1 MAVTNKLW
9 ASWRWNFKKLLVLK
23 CRKKYFIKSECV
35 NWLASTTEIGK
46 NVLVVFW
53 SFTKGFISG
62 QILKM
67 RSACPHIIC
76 QKRLEYYSHLGKE
89 YFSLGKRLMKMIEFC
104 IELME
109 VLYSPLFY
117 TVWNLQ
123 WKAHNSRH
131 KSISSVCWWW
141 KIYWRK
147 QTRTRTLYR
156 MEVGKFSSQE
166 TLRGFH
172 NSSRASVWDNRCSIL
187 NPLRIF
193 FLGGG
198 GGPLWRMVYTKLI

>member
-1 MAVTNKLW
+1 
-9 ASWRWNFKKLLVLK
+9 
-23 CRKKYFIKSECV
+23 
-35 NWLASTTEIGK
+35 
-46 NVLVVFW
+46 
-53 SFTKGFISG
+53 
-62 QILKM
+62 M

-76 QKRLEYYSHLGKE
+76 QKWLEYYFHLGKE

-109 VLYSPLFY
+109 VLHSPLFY

-147 QTRTRTLYR
+147 QHEREHSTGWKL
-156 MEVGKFSSQE
+156 GNFL
-166 TLRGFH
+166 LRRLLGVFITH
-172 NSSRASVWDNRCSIL
+172 LGLHCGITDVQYWIHWEFW
-187 NPLRIF
+187 F
-193 FLGGG
+193 FFRGGG
-198 GGPLWRMVYTKLI
+198 SIESFLHQKYITSMLN

>member
-1 MAVTNKLW
+1 
-9 ASWRWNFKKLLVLK
+9 
-23 CRKKYFIKSECV
+23 
-35 NWLASTTEIGK
+35 
-46 NVLVVFW
+46 
-53 SFTKGFISG
+53 
-62 QILKM
+62 
-67 RSACPHIIC
+67 
-76 QKRLEYYSHLGKE
+76 
-89 YFSLGKRLMKMIEFC
+89 MKMIEFC

-109 VLYSPLFY
+109 VQYSPLFY

-166 TLRGFH
+166 ALRVFITHLGHQCGITDVQYWIHWEF
-172 NSSRASVWDNRCSIL
+172 
-187 NPLRIF
+187 F

-198 GGPLWRMVYTKLI
+198 SIAYFSYFYTKSRSLQCWIQSYLPFIENLYNDMH

>member
-1 MAVTNKLW
+1 
-9 ASWRWNFKKLLVLK
+9 
-23 CRKKYFIKSECV
+23 
-35 NWLASTTEIGK
+35 
-46 NVLVVFW
+46 
-53 SFTKGFISG
+53 
-62 QILKM
+62 M

-109 VLYSPLFY
+109 VLYSLLFY

-198 GGPLWRMVYTKLI
+198 GPLHISVIFTPKVDHFNAEFKVICPSLKIFIMICTSFIRNIWQALVQ

>member
-1 MAVTNKLW
+1 
-9 ASWRWNFKKLLVLK
+9 
-23 CRKKYFIKSECV
+23 
-35 NWLASTTEIGK
+35 
-46 NVLVVFW
+46 
-53 SFTKGFISG
+53 
-62 QILKM
+62 M

-89 YFSLGKRLMKMIEFC
+89 YFSLGKRLIKMIEFC

-172 NSSRASVWDNRCSIL
+172 NSSRASLWDNRCSIL
-187 NPLRIF
+187 NPLRILIF
-193 FLGGG
+193 FSGGG
-198 GGPLWRMVYTKLI
+198 SIESFLHQKYITSMLN

>member
-1 MAVTNKLW
+1 
-9 ASWRWNFKKLLVLK
+9 
-23 CRKKYFIKSECV
+23 
-35 NWLASTTEIGK
+35 
-46 NVLVVFW
+46 
-53 SFTKGFISG
+53 
-62 QILKM
+62 M

-187 NPLRIF
+187 NPLRILI
-193 FLGGG
+193 FLFEGGG
-198 GGPLWRMVYTKLI
+198 GSIASFVIFFFTPKVHHINVELRVICPSLKIFIYTLNLSENWQASVQ